1 MAFVLDQLKP
11 NQKYFEAICGIP
23 HPSTEEKAVSDYV
36 CSVAEKL
43 GLNYEQDKFW
53 NVIVRKPASKGYEDA
68 PVVMLEG
75 HMDMVCVKTPESTH
89 DFSHDPIEIYVD
101 DKGDIIRA
109 KDTTLGADDGYGVA
123 YMLAVMEED
132 FPHPPLELVFTVQE
146 ENGCNGVDALDAGK
160 LKSRRMIG
168 LDVMGETVEY
178 ASCVSCFTSDLM
190 KLTKTCETEPA
201 KGAALMLTVS
211 GVQPVHSG
219 AMVHPE
225 QFNAIKI
232 TARLLNALSE
242 NGAAYR
248 LSTIAGGEAENYAP
262 VETKTV
268 ILCDEPDAVKAI
280 LNGEIEKID
289 RELQDGKQNLTLE
302 IRDAAANEM
311 LSDTDTQAIVD
322 LIYLMPSN
330 TVAIR
335 TAGEE
340 MTATN
345 NVGTVSLNGGAF
357 ELVMSD
363 RAASRS
369 FKNGVLGRVKR
380 LAELCGFT
388 LETSL
393 RYDSWEYRPNSYM
406 RRMTADLMKEV
417 YGYEMMETACP
428 GGLECCSL
436 LPRMEGLDIVMFA
449 PIGEN
454 CHTTDEYMNLKSFD
468 RVYDFLKTLLGRLK

>member
-1 MAFVLDQLKP
+1 MAFVLDQTKP

-36 CSVAEKL
+36 CFVAEKL

-101 DKGDIIRA
+101 DKGDIRA

-146 ENGCNGVDALDAGK
+146 ENGCNGVDALDASK

-178 ASCVSCFTSDLM
+178 TSCVSCFTSDLM

-248 LSTIAGGEAENYAP
+248 LSTMAGGEAENYAP

-280 LNGEIEKID
+280 
-289 RELQDGKQNLTLE
+289 
-302 IRDAAANEM
+302 
-311 LSDTDTQAIVD
+311 
-322 LIYLMPSN
+322 
-330 TVAIR
+330 
-335 TAGEE
+335 
-340 MTATN
+340 
-345 NVGTVSLNGGAF
+345 
-357 ELVMSD
+357 
-363 RAASRS
+363 
-369 FKNGVLGRVKR
+369 
-380 LAELCGFT
+380 
-388 LETSL
+388 
-393 RYDSWEYRPNSYM
+393 
-406 RRMTADLMKEV
+406 
-417 YGYEMMETACP
+417 
-428 GGLECCSL
+428 
-436 LPRMEGLDIVMFA
+436 
-449 PIGEN
+449 
-454 CHTTDEYMNLKSFD
+454 
-468 RVYDFLKTLLGRLK
+468 

>member
-43 GLNYEQDKFW
+43 GLNYEQDKLG
-53 NVIVRKPASKGYEDA
+53 NVVVRKPASKGYEDA

-101 DKGDIIRA
+101 DKGDIRA

-178 ASCVSCFTSDLM
+178 TSCVSCFTSDLM

-232 TARLLNALSE
+232 TARLLNTLSE

-248 LSTIAGGEAENYAP
+248 LSTMAGGEAENYAP

-268 ILCDEPDAVKAI
+268 IFCNKPDTVKAI
-280 LNGEIEKID
+280 LNGELEKID

-302 IRDAAANEM
+302 IRDTAANGM

-380 LAELCGFT
+380 LAKLCGFT

-393 RYDSWEYRPNSYM
+393 RYDSWEYQPNSYM

-417 YGYEMMETACP
+417 YGHEMMETACP

-436 LPRMEGLDIVMFA
+436 LPRMKGLDIVMFA

>member
-1 MAFVLDQLKP
+1 
-11 NQKYFEAICGIP
+11 
-23 HPSTEEKAVSDYV
+23 
-36 CSVAEKL
+36 
-43 GLNYEQDKFW
+43 
-53 NVIVRKPASKGYEDA
+53 
-68 PVVMLEG
+68 
-75 HMDMVCVKTPESTH
+75 
-89 DFSHDPIEIYVD
+89 
-101 DKGDIIRA
+101 
-109 KDTTLGADDGYGVA
+109 
-123 YMLAVMEED
+123 
-132 FPHPPLELVFTVQE
+132 
-146 ENGCNGVDALDAGK
+146 
-160 LKSRRMIG
+160 
-168 LDVMGETVEY
+168 
-178 ASCVSCFTSDLM
+178 
-190 KLTKTCETEPA
+190 
-201 KGAALMLTVS
+201 MLTVS

-248 LSTIAGGEAENYAP
+248 LSTMAGGEAENYAP

-268 ILCDEPDAVKAI
+268 ILCDEPDTVKAI
-280 LNGEIEKID
+280 LNGELEKID

-311 LSDTDTQAIVD
+311 LSDADTQAIVD

-380 LAELCGFT
+380 LAKLCGFT

-393 RYDSWEYRPNSYM
+393 RYDSWEYQPNSYM

-417 YGYEMMETACP
+417 YGHKMMETACP

>member
-1 MAFVLDQLKP
+1 MSAEGTFNMAFVLDQLKP
-11 NQKYFEAICGIP
+11 NQKYFEAICDIP

-43 GLNYEQDKFW
+43 GLDYEQDKFG
-53 NVIVRKPASKGYEDA
+53 NVIVRKPASKGYEDT

-101 DKGDIIRA
+101 DKGDIRA

-178 ASCVSCFTSDLM
+178 TSCVSCFTSDLM
-190 KLTKTCETEPA
+190 K
-201 KGAALMLTVS
+201 
-211 GVQPVHSG
+211 
-219 AMVHPE
+219 
-225 QFNAIKI
+225 
-232 TARLLNALSE
+232 
-242 NGAAYR
+242 
-248 LSTIAGGEAENYAP
+248 
-262 VETKTV
+262 
-268 ILCDEPDAVKAI
+268 
-280 LNGEIEKID
+280 
-289 RELQDGKQNLTLE
+289 
-302 IRDAAANEM
+302 
-311 LSDTDTQAIVD
+311 
-322 LIYLMPSN
+322 
-330 TVAIR
+330 
-335 TAGEE
+335 
-340 MTATN
+340 
-345 NVGTVSLNGGAF
+345 
-357 ELVMSD
+357 
-363 RAASRS
+363 
-369 FKNGVLGRVKR
+369 
-380 LAELCGFT
+380 
-388 LETSL
+388 
-393 RYDSWEYRPNSYM
+393 
-406 RRMTADLMKEV
+406 EV
-417 YGYEMMETACP
+417 YGHGMMETACP

>member
-1 MAFVLDQLKP
+1 MLEQLAPQTVFHWFEKVCAIP
-11 NQKYFEAICGIP
+11 RGSGRMEAISRWCMDFAQQRGLP
-23 HPSTEEKAVSDYV
+23 CRRDAV
-36 CSVAEKL
+36 
-43 GLNYEQDKFW
+43 G
-53 NVIVRKPASKGYEDA
+53 NVVITKPGQGAMAACA
-68 PVVMLEG
+68 PLILQG

-101 DKGDIIRA
+101 DKGDIRA

-178 ASCVSCFTSDLM
+178 TSCVSCFTSDLM

-242 NGAAYR
+242 NGAVYR
-248 LSTIAGGEAENYAP
+248 LSTMAGGEAENYAP

-268 ILCDEPDAVKAI
+268 ILCDEPDTVKAI
-280 LNGEIEKID
+280 LNGELEKID

-311 LSDTDTQAIVD
+311 LSDADTQAIVD

-369 FKNGVLGRVKR
+369 FKNSVLGRVKR

-393 RYDSWEYRPNSYM
+393 RYDSWEYQPNSYM

-417 YGYEMMETACP
+417 YGHEMMETACP

>member
-1 MAFVLDQLKP
+1 MAFVLDQTKP

-101 DKGDIIRA
+101 DKGDIRA

-178 ASCVSCFTSDLM
+178 TSCVSCFTSDLM

-242 NGAAYR
+242 NGAVYR
-248 LSTIAGGEAENYAP
+248 LSTMAGGEAENYA
-262 VETKTV
+262 
-268 ILCDEPDAVKAI
+268 
-280 LNGEIEKID
+280 
-289 RELQDGKQNLTLE
+289 
-302 IRDAAANEM
+302 AANEM
-311 LSDTDTQAIVD
+311 LSDADTQAIVD

-369 FKNGVLGRVKR
+369 FKNSVLGRVKR

-393 RYDSWEYRPNSYM
+393 RYDSWEYQPNSYM

-417 YGYEMMETACP
+417 YGHEMMETACP

>member
-1 MAFVLDQLKP
+1 MAFVLDPSRP

-23 HPSTEEKAVSDYV
+23 HPSTEEKALSDYV
-36 CSVAEKL
+36 RSVAEKL
-43 GLNYEQDKFW
+43 GLDYEQDTFG
-53 NVIVRKPASKGYEDA
+53 NVIVRKSASEGYEDA

-101 DKGDIIRA
+101 GKGDIRA
-109 KDTTLGADDGYGVA
+109 KGTTLGADDGYGVA

-178 ASCVSCFTSDLM
+178 TSCVSCYTSDLM
-190 KLTKTCETEPA
+190 KLTRTCETIPA
-201 KGAALMLTVS
+201 AGTALALHVY

-232 TARLLNALSE
+232 TARLLQVLSE
-242 NGAAYR
+242 NGIAYR
-248 LSTIAGGEAENYAP
+248 LASMAGGEAENYAP
-262 VETKTV
+262 VDTKTV
-268 ILCDEPDAVKAI
+268 ILCDDPETAEMI
-280 LNGEIEKID
+280 LKSELEKID

-302 IRDAAANEM
+302 IEDANADEM
-311 LSDTDTQAIVD
+311 LSDADTQSIVD

-330 TVAIR
+330 TVAIQ
-335 TAGEE
+335 TAGDE

-345 NVGTVSLNGGAF
+345 NIGTVSLNGGNF

-369 FKNGVLGRVKR
+369 FKSGVLGRVKR
-380 LAELCGFT
+380 LAALCGFE

-393 RYDSWEYRPNSYM
+393 RYDSWEYQPNSYM
-406 RRMTADLMKEV
+406 RKMTADLMKEM
-417 YGYEMMETACP
+417 YGHEMIETACP

>member
-1 MAFVLDQLKP
+1 MSAERMFNMAFVLDQTKP

-43 GLNYEQDKFW
+43 GLDYEQDKFG
-53 NVIVRKPASKGYEDA
+53 NVVVRKPASKGYEDA

-101 DKGDIIRA
+101 DKGDIRA

-178 ASCVSCFTSDLM
+178 TSCVSCFTSDLM

-211 GVQPVHSG
+211 GVQPVHAG

-248 LSTIAGGEAENYAP
+248 LSTMAGGEAENYAP

-268 ILCDEPDAVKAI
+268 ILCNEPDTVKAI
-280 LNGEIEKID
+280 LTASL
-289 RELQDGKQNLTLE
+289 RRST
-302 IRDAAANEM
+302 ANC
-311 LSDTDTQAIVD
+311 
-322 LIYLMPSN
+322 
-330 TVAIR
+330 R
-335 TAGEE
+335 TA
-340 MTATN
+340 
-345 NVGTVSLNGGAF
+345 
-357 ELVMSD
+357 
-363 RAASRS
+363 SR
-369 FKNGVLGRVKR
+369 
-380 LAELCGFT
+380 
-388 LETSL
+388 
-393 RYDSWEYRPNSYM
+393 
-406 RRMTADLMKEV
+406 
-417 YGYEMMETACP
+417 
-428 GGLECCSL
+428 
-436 LPRMEGLDIVMFA
+436 I
-449 PIGEN
+449 
-454 CHTTDEYMNLKSFD
+454 
-468 RVYDFLKTLLGRLK
+468 